1 MLIDKISYANS
12 LKDVNPLEKF
22 ILSAGVLV
30 LLLMT
35 KEKII
40 FITDFIIFNFIIL
53 FIMKVSVSKL
63 LKLYSIPAVFILT
76 TLIPMFL
83 IKGDIIILLLRAFA
97 SLSAVYFLICST
109 PAADL
114 DYIFEKLKFPKIFRE
129 MFLLIYRYIF
139 VLFDIKDQVI
149 TAQKSRSGYAN
160 YSASKRSTGVL
171 MISILRKTYYYGRN
185 SVKAVEARLG
195 NEFIFYQRRYNKPGK
210 EAFFIITILL
220 VNLFLV
226 VWYA

>member
-1 MLIDKISYANS
+1 MLVI
-12 LKDVNPLEKF
+12 
-22 ILSAGVLV
+22 
-30 LLLMT
+30 LLMT
-35 KEKII
+35 KVKII
-40 FITDFIIFNFIIL
+40 FITDFVIFNFIIL
-53 FIMKVSVSKL
+53 FIMKVSVRKL

-76 TLIPMFL
+76 TLIPMLL
-83 IKGDIIILLLRAFA
+83 IKGDITILLLRASA
-97 SLSAVYFLICST
+97 SLSAVYFLVCST

-139 VLFDIKDQVI
+139 VLFDIKDQII
-149 TAQKSRSGYAN
+149 TAQKSRSGYVN
-160 YSASKRSTGVL
+160 YSAAKRSTGVL
-171 MISILRKTYYYGRN
+171 MISILRKTYYYGSN

-195 NEFIFYQRRYNKPGK
+195 NEFIFYQRRYNRPGK
-210 EAFFIITILL
+210 EAVFIITILL

>member
-1 MLIDKISYANS
+1 
-12 LKDVNPLEKF
+12 
-22 ILSAGVLV
+22 
-30 LLLMT
+30 
-35 KEKII
+35 
-40 FITDFIIFNFIIL
+40 
-53 FIMKVSVSKL
+53 
-63 LKLYSIPAVFILT
+63 
-76 TLIPMFL
+76 MFL

-109 PAADL
+109 PAVDL

-171 MISILRKTYYYGRN
+171 LISILRKTYYYGRN

-195 NEFIFYQRRYNKPGK
+195 NEFIF
-210 EAFFIITILL
+210 L
-220 VNLFLV
+220 
-226 VWYA
+226 